1 MNNINYNNIVKKISD
16 LFDQDILLKI
26 SISIYKEVKK
36 NLIIKINLNNHNL
49 IDFYIY
55 NKIIEIVCFELNEIK
70 LTAENIMICDENYVY
85 EIKNNTFTYSSLYGK
100 ISHIPNDPDIFDEE
114 SYHLNNERIKKKL
127 KSEHNLSEDQ
137 ISKLFFQN
145 SIKDYDT
152 LEKSYRLRSSY
163 SLTNSDLNILQEDP
177 ANESYEQTQF
187 FSGES
192 DIEPE

>member
-1 MNNINYNNIVKKISD
+1 
-16 LFDQDILLKI
+16 
-26 SISIYKEVKK
+26 
-36 NLIIKINLNNHNL
+36 
-49 IDFYIY
+49 
-55 NKIIEIVCFELNEIK
+55 
-70 LTAENIMICDENYVY
+70 MICDENYVY